1 MLYLNIRRT
10 LLIAVFML
18 AAAPALFAQT
28 IGNRADIVNK
38 KWRIIA
44 MKCPDAMNTDAN
56 QDQFVHYYGTLTLTP
71 SNYQNINYGTFVKV
85 HHDAS
90 DNPIERGNY
99 SLVADDMNGTRLILK
114 SRKGE
119 TTTTYR
125 VELVYP
131 NHLTLINLGDDEK
144 CKVTYAIAP

>member
-10 LLIAVFML
+10 LLIAVFIL

-28 IGNRADIVNK
+28 IGNRADIVNR

-44 MKCPDAMNTDAN
+44 MKCPDAMNTDGN
-56 QDQFVHYYGTLTLTP
+56 EDQFIHYYGTLTLTP
-71 SNYQNINYGTFVKV
+71 SNYQNINYGTFIKV
-85 HHDAS
+85 HNDAS

-99 SLVADDMNGTRLILK
+99 SLVSDDMNGTRLILK